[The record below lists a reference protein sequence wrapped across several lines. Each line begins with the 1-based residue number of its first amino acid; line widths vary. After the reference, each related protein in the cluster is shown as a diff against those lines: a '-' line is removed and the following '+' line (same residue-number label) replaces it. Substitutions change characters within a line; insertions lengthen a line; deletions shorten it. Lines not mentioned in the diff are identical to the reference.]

1 MTTTVGIVR
10 DADTRA
16 SIAESWLQAS
26 DGAADLMVSP
36 PVSLDEVG
44 KCAEVVILEVSD
56 DRLPGNLRALQS
68 VVGTQTALVTTS
80 PVVPLRVVRSLVGDG
95 PTLFRAVIPS
105 GNGPEEGTVA
115 LVPGPGTPE
124 EVFERVSTVLA
135 RVGAVEVVSEDAL
148 DSVAALSLGG
158 AAFLCEALQGLEDG
172 AVRDGLPRDAARAF
186 AHHTLLA
193 TGLLLCHHAGSPADL
208 KDQVASPGG
217 TTIAALA
224 SLEDAGVR
232 GACIRA
238 VQRTAAEVRIRRDA
252 VRSGMV
258 E

>member
-1 MTTTVGIVR
+1 MATTVGIVR
-10 DADTRA
+10 DADTHA
-16 SIAESWLQAS
+16 SIAESWPEAS
-26 DGAADLMVSP
+26 DGAPDLMVSP
-36 PVSLDEVG
+36 PASLDEVG
-44 KCAEVVILEVSD
+44 KHAEVVILEASD
-56 DRLPGNLRALQS
+56 DRLPENLRALQS

-80 PVVPLRVVRSLVGDG
+80 PVVPLSVVRSLVGEG
-95 PTLFRAVIPS
+95 PTLFRAVIPL
-105 GNGPEEGTVA
+105 GNGPGEGAVA
-115 LVPGPGTPE
+115 VAPEPGTPK
-124 EVFERVSTVLA
+124 EVVERVSAALA
-135 RVGAVEVVSEDAL
+135 PVGAVEVFSEDAL
-148 DSVAALSLGG
+148 DAVAALALGG
-158 AAFLCEALQGLEDG
+158 APFLCETLQGLEDG
-172 AVRDGLPRDAARAF
+172 AVRDGLPRDTARAF

-193 TGLLLCHHAGSPADL
+193 TGLLLRDHAGSPADL

-238 VQRTAAEVRIRRDA
+238 VQSTTAEVRRRRDA